1 MGVILGLYVGFWRV
15 LGESWE
21 VPGGGLGRSY
31 GEGPAECSA
40 RRLKGLGGLSY
51 KRLGGRDVF
60 YFAFRRFERDAT
72 ATAAKTIRPTKIS
85 RT

>member
-1 MGVILGLYVGFWRV
+1 MLA
-15 LGESWE
+15 ESCRGCRSLLE
-21 VPGGGLGRSY
+21 GGLGRSP
-31 GEGPAECSA
+31 GKGPAEGVEG
-40 RRLKGLGGLSY
+40 RLKGLGGVSY
-51 KRLGGRDVF
+51 KRLGRRDVF

>member
-1 MGVILGLYVGFWRV
+1 MTDEQKQALHYR
-15 LGESWE
+15 
-21 VPGGGLGRSY
+21 LGRRY
-31 GEGPAECSA
+31 
-40 RRLKGLGGLSY
+40 
-51 KRLGGRDVF
+51 VF

>member
-1 MGVILGLYVGFWRV
+1 M
-15 LGESWE
+15 LGESCGS
-21 VPGGGLGRSY
+21 PGRLLGGGLGISY
-31 GEGPAECSA
+31 GEGPAEGA
-40 RRLKGLGGLSY
+40 EGRLKGWGGLSY
-51 KRLGGRDVF
+51 NRLGRRDVF

>member
-1 MGVILGLYVGFWRV
+1 MLA
-15 LGESWE
+15 ESCRGCRSLLE
-21 VPGGGLGRSY
+21 GGLGRSP
-31 GEGPAECSA
+31 GKGPAEGVEG
-40 RRLKGLGGLSY
+40 RLKGCGGVSY
-51 KRLGGRDVF
+51 KRLGRRDVF

>member
-1 MGVILGLYVGFWRV
+1 M
-15 LGESWE
+15 LGESCGSSGRPLE
-21 VPGGGLGRSY
+21 GGLGRPP
-31 GEGPAECSA
+31 GEGPAEGA
-40 RRLKGLGGLSY
+40 EGRLKGCGGLSY
-51 KRLGGRDVF
+51 NRFGRRDVF

>member
-1 MGVILGLYVGFWRV
+1 MKK
-15 LGESWE
+15 
-21 VPGGGLGRSY
+21 VPLNAL
-31 GEGPAECSA
+31 EGAEG
-40 RRLKGLGGLSY
+40 RLKGLGGVSY
-51 KRLGGRDVF
+51 NKLCRRDLF